1 MLHSAVGSRKLA
13 DLVKDKGGDRTC
25 IELKLWAVGRIR
37 RSMLGNPREG
47 LKSKIVSGLHT
58 EEWEGMRGVHLLQ

>member
-25 IELKLWAVGRIR
+25 IELKLWAVGRIP

-47 LKSKIVSGLHT
+47 LKSKIV
-58 EEWEGMRGVHLLQ
+58 RYC

>member
-25 IELKLWAVGRIR
+25 IESKLWAVGRIR
-37 RSMLGNPREG
+37 RSMLGNSREG
-47 LKSKIVSGLHT
+47 LKSKTVSGLHSD
-58 EEWEGMRGVHLLQ
+58 EWEGMRGVRFLK